1 VKEQRTRWLSTQL
14 RLDFR
19 RLIFI
24 DETAAKTNMLRL
36 RGRCPRG
43 ERPVVKAPAGHWQTS
58 TLIQSIDHQGVRAA
72 FVFDGATNAVAFET
86 FVEKVLVP
94 KLRGDEIIILD
105 NLSSHKSSRVAEL
118 IHSTGAKIRFL
129 PPYSP
134 DLAPPRDAPIEN
146 IFSQLKA
153 YLRSAAAR
161 TQEQLWNTISDGI
174 KNILPQHCQ
183 NCLKPADTVL
193 RNFRK
198 CSSPKPS
205 VLGMGER

>member
-1 VKEQRTRWLSTQL
+1 MKEQRTRWLSTQR

-24 DETAAKTNMLRL
+24 DETAAKMNMLRL

-43 ERPVVKAPAGHWQTS
+43 ERLVVKAPAGHWQTS
-58 TLIQSIDHQGVRAA
+58 TLIQAIDHQGVRAA
-72 FVFDGATNAVAFET
+72 FVFDGATNAAAFET

-105 NLSSHKSSRVAEL
+105 NLSAHKSSRVAEL
-118 IHSTGAKIRFL
+118 IHSTGAEIRFL

-134 DLAPPRDAPIEN
+134 DLNPIEN
-146 IFSQLKA
+146 IFSQLKS

-161 TQEQLWNTISDGI
+161 TQEQLWNTISDAI
-174 KNILPQHCQ
+174 RNILPQHCQ
-183 NCLKPADTVL
+183 NCFKACGYRVT
-193 RNFRK
+193 
-198 CSSPKPS
+198 
-205 VLGMGER
+205 

>member
-1 VKEQRTRWLSTQL
+1 MKEQRTRWLSTQR

-43 ERPVVKAPAGHWQTS
+43 ERLVVKAPAGHWQTS
-58 TLIQSIDHQGVRAA
+58 TLIQAIDHQGVRAA
-72 FVFDGATNAVAFET
+72 FVFDGATNAAAFET

-105 NLSSHKSSRVAEL
+105 NLSAHKSSRVAE
-118 IHSTGAKIRFL
+118 IINSTVAEIRFL

-134 DLAPPRDAPIEN
+134 DLNPIEN
-146 IFSQLKA
+146 ILSQLKSH
-153 YLRSAAAR
+153 LRSAAAR
-161 TQEQLWNTISDGI
+161 T
-174 KNILPQHCQ
+174 
-183 NCLKPADTVL
+183 
-193 RNFRK
+193 
-198 CSSPKPS
+198 
-205 VLGMGER
+205 